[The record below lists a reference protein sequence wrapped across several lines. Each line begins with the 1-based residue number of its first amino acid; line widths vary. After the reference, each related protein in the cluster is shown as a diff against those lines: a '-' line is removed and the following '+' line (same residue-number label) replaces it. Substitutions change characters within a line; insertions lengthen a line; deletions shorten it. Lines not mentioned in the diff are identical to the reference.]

1 MFLFLLK
8 DLMLYHD
15 FNQTFWRKV
24 DEYGRERMS
33 RDELKLRQ
41 MREEG
46 LKGNIRRKKRE
57 LRKFGIAKRVS
68 SSPVSNYKASQDSF

>member
-1 MFLFLLK
+1 
-8 DLMLYHD
+8 MLYHD